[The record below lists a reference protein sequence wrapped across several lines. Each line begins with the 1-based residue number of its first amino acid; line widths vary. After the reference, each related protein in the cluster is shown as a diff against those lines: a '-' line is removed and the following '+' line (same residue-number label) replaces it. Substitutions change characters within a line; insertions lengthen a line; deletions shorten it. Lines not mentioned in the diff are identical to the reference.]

1 MAVTY
6 QQSILDLPDKNPNIL
21 KALKLAGLDLSDGK
35 IYRRD
40 AIAARAK
47 DEGVVLLH
55 K

>member
-1 MAVTY
+1 M
-6 QQSILDLPDKNPNIL
+6 LPTEDKNPNFL